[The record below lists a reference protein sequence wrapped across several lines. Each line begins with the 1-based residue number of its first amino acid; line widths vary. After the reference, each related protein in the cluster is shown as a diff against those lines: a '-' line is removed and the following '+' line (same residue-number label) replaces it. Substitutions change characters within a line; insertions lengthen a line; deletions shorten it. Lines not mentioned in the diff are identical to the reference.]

1 MITAGEAMRRVLEQL
16 DPPEDDSDRVE
27 EETNPWRFV
36 RLTEDEE

>member
-27 EETNPWRFV
+27 EEAKTAEQIARGE
-36 RLTEDEE
+36 TE